1 MYISYYSAS
10 DSPDSM
16 ISSSSPE
23 TGFGEP
29 ELPDYP
35 MLRPIEPPTSDEE
48 TRTSPAVPLLQ
59 PVPVKIPPFMVKQE
73 NQPALEKKP
82 ADIKLPDAP
91 ITAKQGKEE
100 LDSALSALAGKE
112 NIRAGDIDPLTGL
125 IRGAK
130 DPKSDQEVSVTLT
143 LSAKAAEDIGGVLS
157 AIADLLKIAA
167 PPTYEVSR
175 SPSPNQHRIG
185 EKREYI
191 HITLYMYFP

>member
-1 MYISYYSAS
+1 
-10 DSPDSM
+10 M

-23 TGFGEP
+23 TGFGESA

-35 MLRPIEPPTSDEE
+35 MLRPIEPAATSDEE

-73 NQPALEKKP
+73 KQLPMEKKL
-82 ADIKLPDAP
+82 ADIKPQDMVP
-91 ITAKQGKEE
+91 IPPQKGKEE

-143 LSAKAAEDIGGVLS
+143 LSAKAAEDIGGVLT

-175 SPSPNQHRIG
+175 SPSPVQHRVV

-191 HITLYMYFP
+191 IVFLCIVCKDR